1 MTAPARVAS
10 VLALA
15 VLALVGAGCSGSS
28 SSTAATA
35 PGATGSSGSSGPA
48 LSLVAIGDSI
58 PYNASFDCPGC
69 VGFVDQY
76 AEALA
81 DATGQ
86 QVETSNLSDHTGLD
100 LPTLMTE
107 LHGFKKQLGSAD
119 AIIVGIAHNTIELN
133 AERPCGTTFD
143 ETTSTFQD
151 WSEITRT
158 CSDRSVARWRPV
170 YNKLYSTIAG
180 WRSGRPTVLLTIDKY
195 NDWVGWRPAHLT
207 PEQARKTV
215 MFHDAWNRMLCHS
228 AEAHGFTCV
237 DIYHAFNGPHGT
249 RPLGTLVVADYTH
262 PSQAG
267 NDVIAKALVAQ
278 GFAPLA

>member
-28 SSTAATA
+28 SSTAAKA
-35 PGATGSSGSSGPA
+35 PGATGSSGKSGPA

-81 DATGQ
+81 DATEQ

-107 LHGFKKQLGSAD
+107 LHGFKQQLSSAD
-119 AIIVGIAHNTIELN
+119 AIIVGIAHNSIPLDDDEPCGSPFNEATQTIE
-133 AERPCGTTFD
+133 
-143 ETTSTFQD
+143 D
-151 WSEITRT
+151 WSKIDAQCT
-158 CSDRSVARWRPV
+158 SDAVAEYGPM
-170 YNKLYSTIAG
+170 YDELYSTIAQ
-180 WRSGRPTVLLTIDKY
+180 WRAGKPTILVTLNRSLTIRSI
-195 NDWVGWRPAHLT
+195 W
-207 PEQARKTV
+207 
-215 MFHDAWNRMLCHS
+215 
-228 AEAHGFTCV
+228 
-237 DIYHAFNGPHGT
+237 
-249 RPLGTLVVADYTH
+249 
-262 PSQAG
+262 
-267 NDVIAKALVAQ
+267 
-278 GFAPLA
+278 